1 VMTPE
6 ERQLLLERL
15 VNALQ
20 RGLISVELVN
30 WFPGQPQPVGDAGAS
45 AGVDGHRTSAGY
57 EAADS
62 VWLYWWLWQQPI
74 SSVSDLERVVDR
86 FCDVVLAVEGKT

>member
-1 VMTPE
+1 MMTPE

-20 RGLISVELVN
+20 RGVISVELVN
-30 WFPGQPQPVGDAGAS
+30 WFPGQP
-45 AGVDGHRTSAGY
+45 HRWVTQEHLPGLTVTARVRDY